1 MEIYQDKILPAEL
14 RLRDEGC
21 LALGLG
27 CLTWTG
33 PSYLACAQAA
43 GDWLMPGT

>member
-14 RLRDEGC
+14 RLRGEGC
-21 LALGLG
+21 VAQGLG

-33 PSYLACAQAA
+33 PSNSAA
-43 GDWLMPGT
+43 GDWLVPGT